1 MYIHRIKI
9 KNFKSIYDELDL
21 NFDDIKG
28 FWRIS
33 GPVGAGKTSIGEAII
48 FGLFGTVYGK
58 NNGDLISWG
67 EKHSLIETW
76 CTSKGK
82 NIYIKREINTYG
94 QSPIY
99 VEIDGEEL
107 VFTNKKHAQQQLEKD
122 YYDTTRASMEMLCII
137 SFNNFRSIT
146 TMNTGDTKKFLD
158 QVLGFYILTNYAD
171 ICKDLKNQNLNKIS
185 ETKNVINKLQS
196 QINKLNEIFIDNYED
211 SDEKQLLSEIKEIE
225 YNIGLYKN
233 SKNREI
239 KVLQDKFNSK
249 KNEQTSLLTLGKSI
263 KKEIDFI
270 EKGICPT
277 CGAPID
283 QSKLQEKK
291 LERQKLLECYNDII
305 KELDAIQNELQQ
317 ATNEYNTFIDS
328 QNNIIKDKEKELI
341 IIKESLKRTKITDNE
356 INNIKKDLQKYTEDY
371 NKYLLE
377 DTDWNKLYNLLSTK
391 IRAEIL
397 NSFIPHIN
405 QNIQKYSAELQQP
418 YIINFD
424 ENFKCNIQLYG
435 YKENIP
441 LSSLSTGQLKI
452 VDMIVILG
460 ILGTIINSSTIN
472 IMFLDELFSNLD
484 DTLRNEMCKVLKEN
498 VNGIGT
504 LFIVSHQYIDDHYF
518 DGNININI
526 NSSDMF
532 KKVSNIDIKKGS

>member
-277 CGAPID
+277 CGAHID